1 MLISNQDD
9 FENNLELEPVSFD
22 TSNSLVEALE
32 IATDFVGESIP
43 ILDDRQ
49 FKGAI
54 TEGDLFKKVLEIE
67 EELRSQD

>member
-1 MLISNQDD
+1 MSNQSDY
-9 FENNLELEPVSFD
+9 ENNLDLDPLKFD

-32 IATDFVGESIP
+32 IATEFVGESIP
-43 ILDDRQ
+43 IMDGKE

-67 EELRSQD
+67 DSLRSQD